1 MDFCVFC
8 GIPYYPMARL
18 VDHGIFI
25 AGVIDLGFLVVVK
38 DIDRLPEKLAKHYRY
53 LPLNTSV
60 AGPVI

>member
-8 GIPYYPMARL
+8 GIPCYPMARL

-25 AGVIDLGFLVVVK
+25 AGVINLGFLLVAKSIV
-38 DIDRLPEKLAKHYRY
+38 RLPKKQAGHYRY

>member
-8 GIPYYPMARL
+8 GIPCYPMDRL

-25 AGVIDLGFLVVVK
+25 AVVINLGFLVVAK
-38 DIDRLPEKLAKHYRY
+38 GIARLLEKQAEHYKY

-60 AGPVI
+60 AAPVI